1 MMLLQAMLEVLSTH
15 KRRVLEFA
23 ELSLPADKFVVFRKM
38 FLGEFGRNGVE
49 RELARI
55 IAEHDEKRNGQ
66 GRKDEGRHAREGVR
80 HE

>member
-1 MMLLQAMLEVLSTH
+1 MMVLHAILEALNTH
-15 KRRVLEFA
+15 KRRVLESA
-23 ELSLPADKFVVFRKM
+23 ELSLPADKFVLFRKM

-66 GRKDEGRHAREGVR
+66 GRK
-80 HE
+80 

>member
-1 MMLLQAMLEVLSTH
+1 MMLLQALLEALNTH
-15 KRRVLEFA
+15 KRRVLESA

-38 FLGEFGRNGVE
+38 FLGEFGRNGAE

-55 IAEHDEKRNGQ
+55 ITEYDEKRNGQ
-66 GRKDEGRHAREGVR
+66 GRKDDCRHAREGVR

>member
-1 MMLLQAMLEVLSTH
+1 MILLQGILEALNTH
-15 KRRVLEFA
+15 KRRVLEAA

-49 RELARI
+49 RELARL

-66 GRKDEGRHAREGVR
+66 GRKEVGRPARKEVPHA
-80 HE
+80 